1 MIKATKMWLGVAL
14 TEGEAGFMFQD
25 LHATSRRCLSAHV
38 ELITLTVFDRLP
50 CFLSLS
56 IGMNGVFANDIAKAR
71 LIDGL
76 SLR

>member
-1 MIKATKMWLGVAL
+1 MWLGVAL
-14 TEGEAGFMFQD
+14 KEGEAGFMFKD
-25 LHATSRRCLSAHV
+25 LHATSRRYLSTHV
-38 ELITLTVFDRLP
+38 ELITLSVFDHFP

-56 IGMNGVFANDIAKAR
+56 IGMNGVFANDIARAR